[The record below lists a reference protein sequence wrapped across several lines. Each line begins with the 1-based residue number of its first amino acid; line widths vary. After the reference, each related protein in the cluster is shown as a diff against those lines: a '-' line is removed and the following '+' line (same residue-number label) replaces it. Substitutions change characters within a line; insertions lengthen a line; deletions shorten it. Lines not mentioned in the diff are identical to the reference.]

1 MLASSAIININNKYN
16 EAIMLKQQGRT
27 SFVTI
32 GNLGKNRLGYIV
44 TNESIELGI
53 KDTTGVLSPLDKTAV
68 DLLRTGYREKQKVV
82 SMIDI
87 AYNLNSHSR
96 LIVEH

>member
-16 EAIMLKQQGRT
+16 EAVLLQQQGRT
-27 SFVTI
+27 SFVII

-53 KDTTGVLSPLDKTAV
+53 KNANGVLSPLDGTAIE
-68 DLLRTGYREKQKVV
+68 LLKTGYREKPKIVN
-82 SMIDI
+82 MIDI
-87 AYNLNSHSR
+87 AQSLNVQSK
-96 LIVEH
+96 LVAEH